1 MIELKTLD
9 KTFQMIH
16 ASDHITATIPD
27 GMAFGLIGSN
37 GAGKSTLLR
46 MISGI
51 LKPDEGEVLIDG
63 ESVFENPS
71 VKSQI
76 CFLSDTPY
84 FFPNA
89 DIQQMRNYYMLCY
102 PSFNRKLFDSLT
114 DRFNLDPKRK
124 ISSFSKGMKKQ
135 VSILLGLCSGT
146 KYLLCDETF
155 DGLDPVVRQAVKSL
169 FAAEILNRDFTP
181 IISSHNLRE
190 LEDFCDSIGL
200 LHQGQL
206 LLTQSLDQIKCS
218 VCKLQCVISDP
229 HKEQQF
235 LSSIKILKMERSGSL
250 LTLTLRGSHSDIL
263 SAVQTYDPVFA
274 EVLPLTLEE
283 IFYHGLA
290 LKRHQLFAISY
301 LAGLFLFLIPYI
313 VCTVLTIL
321 VGAVKGIMTLS
332 LAGECFLTMGTGILA
347 FLLIYHTCIFAG
359 MLTGRS
365 VTMFLGTLVIGVYPS
380 LVLTLLPSLRDA
392 FFQTTYNV
400 HDSIPEKLS
409 EYLSPFPLFIRMLE
423 QNNSYSNVFMITAAL
438 VLIVLLLAASIM
450 LYRIYPSESAGNA
463 LAFKFTPPVFKVLI
477 SIPTAVFISLL
488 VKSFI
493 GASGTKW
500 IIILS
505 MLAIV
510 LLCGLIE
517 FIYWQDLKM
526 LLKGWRSSV
535 IAIGFVAVLLA
546 VFQFDFTGYD
556 TYLPKEEKIARI
568 GTLPDSF
575 ASYFWYPEDY
585 TSEDDRESFVLSDD
599 VDVLYNLAQSGIENV
614 KKGITPN
621 TLYSSQT
628 SMQTDKDSDNYI
640 CAAFCFELESGKKV
654 YRNYCVSYNETL
666 EAFTKLCQ
674 KEDYR
679 KELFP
684 IFHVEKEN
692 VSSVSLQDIY
702 ITPEELLLT
711 AEQRTEL
718 LSAYEKDV
726 LNTDIRKLGS
736 EVPIGEF
743 SLTIR
748 HVPNKETNTNQPFH
762 SWVNGTREWNA
773 AVNTAFPVTSSEDET
788 NYKTFSIG
796 SLYIYEDYENTLSC
810 LEKYGYKIKRLIR
823 AEDIDSVTLYLSG
836 DSMKNKKWNDL
847 LASFSSAKDENNSDP
862 DKAAYEQSDEKD
874 ATSMFTITAP
884 EDFRL
889 LAEHLYL
896 NPSDFLDRGGTS
908 RDYAEVTFKKENN
921 TFTYLLK

>member
-1 MIELKTLD
+1 MISKISYIKLIREDIRHRGWLAALSGVLLFLSMPVYTLIYLDSYSEDPEVLKEFAD
-9 KTFQMIH
+9 TFSGFINGYN
-16 ASDHITATIPD
+16 S
-27 GMAFGLIGSN
+27 AFLIILIGILAFAV
-37 GAGKSTLLR
+37 G
-46 MISGI
+46 ISGFQFMH
-51 LKPDEGEVLIDG
+51 KKE
-63 ESVFENPS
+63 
-71 VKSQI
+71 
-76 CFLSDTPY
+76 
-84 FFPNA
+84 
-89 DIQQMRNYYMLCY
+89 
-102 PSFNRKLFDSLT
+102 KLD
-114 DRFNLDPKRK
+114 
-124 ISSFSKGMKKQ
+124 
-135 VSILLGLCSGT
+135 
-146 KYLLCDETF
+146 
-155 DGLDPVVRQAVKSL
+155 
-169 FAAEILNRDFTP
+169 
-181 IISSHNLRE
+181 
-190 LEDFCDSIGL
+190 
-200 LHQGQL
+200 
-206 LLTQSLDQIKCS
+206 
-218 VCKLQCVISDP
+218 
-229 HKEQQF
+229 
-235 LSSIKILKMERSGSL
+235 
-250 LTLTLRGSHSDIL
+250 
-263 SAVQTYDPVFA
+263 
-274 EVLPLTLEE
+274 
-283 IFYHGLA
+283 FYHGLA

-526 LLKGWRSSV
+526 LLKGWRS
-535 IAIGFVAVLLA
+535 
-546 VFQFDFTGYD
+546 
-556 TYLPKEEKIARI
+556 
-568 GTLPDSF
+568 
-575 ASYFWYPEDY
+575 
-585 TSEDDRESFVLSDD
+585 SDD

>member
-1 MIELKTLD
+1 MISKISYIKLIREDIRHRGWLAALSGVLLFLSMPVYTLIYLDSYSEDPEVLKEFAD
-9 KTFQMIH
+9 TFSGFINGYN
-16 ASDHITATIPD
+16 S
-27 GMAFGLIGSN
+27 AFLIILIGILAFAV
-37 GAGKSTLLR
+37 G
-46 MISGI
+46 ISGFQFMH
-51 LKPDEGEVLIDG
+51 KKE
-63 ESVFENPS
+63 
-71 VKSQI
+71 
-76 CFLSDTPY
+76 
-84 FFPNA
+84 
-89 DIQQMRNYYMLCY
+89 
-102 PSFNRKLFDSLT
+102 KLD
-114 DRFNLDPKRK
+114 
-124 ISSFSKGMKKQ
+124 
-135 VSILLGLCSGT
+135 
-146 KYLLCDETF
+146 
-155 DGLDPVVRQAVKSL
+155 
-169 FAAEILNRDFTP
+169 
-181 IISSHNLRE
+181 
-190 LEDFCDSIGL
+190 
-200 LHQGQL
+200 
-206 LLTQSLDQIKCS
+206 
-218 VCKLQCVISDP
+218 
-229 HKEQQF
+229 
-235 LSSIKILKMERSGSL
+235 
-250 LTLTLRGSHSDIL
+250 
-263 SAVQTYDPVFA
+263 
-274 EVLPLTLEE
+274 
-283 IFYHGLA
+283 FYHGLA

-392 FFQTTYNV
+392 FFRTTYNV
-400 HDSIPEKLS
+400 RDSIAEKLS

-477 SIPTAVFISLL
+477 SIPTALFISLL

-556 TYLPKEEKIARI
+556 TYLPKEGKIARI

-599 VDVLYNLAQSGIENV
+599 VDVLYDLAQSGVENV

-628 SMQTDKDSDNYI
+628 LEQTDKDSDNYI

-748 HVPNKETNTNQPFH
+748 HVPDKETNTNQPFH

>member
-1 MIELKTLD
+1 MISKISYIKLIREDIRHRGWLAALSGVLLFLSMPVYTLIYLDSYSEDPEVLKEFAD
-9 KTFQMIH
+9 TFSGFINGYN
-16 ASDHITATIPD
+16 S
-27 GMAFGLIGSN
+27 AFLIILIGILAFAV
-37 GAGKSTLLR
+37 G
-46 MISGI
+46 ISGFQFMH
-51 LKPDEGEVLIDG
+51 KKE
-63 ESVFENPS
+63 
-71 VKSQI
+71 
-76 CFLSDTPY
+76 
-84 FFPNA
+84 
-89 DIQQMRNYYMLCY
+89 
-102 PSFNRKLFDSLT
+102 KLD
-114 DRFNLDPKRK
+114 
-124 ISSFSKGMKKQ
+124 
-135 VSILLGLCSGT
+135 
-146 KYLLCDETF
+146 
-155 DGLDPVVRQAVKSL
+155 
-169 FAAEILNRDFTP
+169 
-181 IISSHNLRE
+181 
-190 LEDFCDSIGL
+190 
-200 LHQGQL
+200 
-206 LLTQSLDQIKCS
+206 
-218 VCKLQCVISDP
+218 
-229 HKEQQF
+229 
-235 LSSIKILKMERSGSL
+235 
-250 LTLTLRGSHSDIL
+250 
-263 SAVQTYDPVFA
+263 
-274 EVLPLTLEE
+274 
-283 IFYHGLA
+283 FYHGLA

-526 LLKGWRSSV
+526 LLKGVYPSLVLTLLPSLRDAFFQTTYNVHDSIPEKLSEYLSPFPLFIRMLEQNNSYSNVFMITAALVLIVLLLAASIMLYRIYPSESAGNALAFKFTPPVFKVLISIPTAVFISLLVKSFIGASGTKWIIILSMLAIVLLCGLIEFIYWQDLKMLLKGWRSSV

-556 TYLPKEEKIARI
+556 TYLPKEKKIARI

>member
-1 MIELKTLD
+1 MISKISYIKLIREDIRHRGWLAALSGVLLFLSMPVYTLIYLDSYSEDPEVLKEFAD
-9 KTFQMIH
+9 TFSGFINGYN
-16 ASDHITATIPD
+16 S
-27 GMAFGLIGSN
+27 AFLIILIGILAFAV
-37 GAGKSTLLR
+37 G
-46 MISGI
+46 ISGFQFMH
-51 LKPDEGEVLIDG
+51 KKE
-63 ESVFENPS
+63 
-71 VKSQI
+71 
-76 CFLSDTPY
+76 
-84 FFPNA
+84 
-89 DIQQMRNYYMLCY
+89 
-102 PSFNRKLFDSLT
+102 KLD
-114 DRFNLDPKRK
+114 
-124 ISSFSKGMKKQ
+124 
-135 VSILLGLCSGT
+135 
-146 KYLLCDETF
+146 
-155 DGLDPVVRQAVKSL
+155 
-169 FAAEILNRDFTP
+169 
-181 IISSHNLRE
+181 
-190 LEDFCDSIGL
+190 
-200 LHQGQL
+200 
-206 LLTQSLDQIKCS
+206 
-218 VCKLQCVISDP
+218 
-229 HKEQQF
+229 
-235 LSSIKILKMERSGSL
+235 
-250 LTLTLRGSHSDIL
+250 
-263 SAVQTYDPVFA
+263 
-274 EVLPLTLEE
+274 
-283 IFYHGLA
+283 FYHGLA

-546 VFQFDFTGYD
+546 VFQFDFTGY
-556 TYLPKEEKIARI
+556 
-568 GTLPDSF
+568 
-575 ASYFWYPEDY
+575 PEDY

-628 SMQTDKDSDNYI
+628 SMHGRIKIPTIIYAPHFALNWKAGRKFI
-640 CAAFCFELESGKKV
+640 
-654 YRNYCVSYNETL
+654 ET
-666 EAFTKLCQ
+666 TV
-674 KEDYR
+674 
-679 KELFP
+679 FP
-684 IFHVEKEN
+684 IM
-692 VSSVSLQDIY
+692 
-702 ITPEELLLT
+702 
-711 AEQRTEL
+711 
-718 LSAYEKDV
+718 
-726 LNTDIRKLGS
+726 
-736 EVPIGEF
+736 
-743 SLTIR
+743 
-748 HVPNKETNTNQPFH
+748 
-762 SWVNGTREWNA
+762 
-773 AVNTAFPVTSSEDET
+773 
-788 NYKTFSIG
+788 
-796 SLYIYEDYENTLSC
+796 
-810 LEKYGYKIKRLIR
+810 KRLR
-823 AEDIDSVTLYLSG
+823 HSQ
-836 DSMKNKKWNDL
+836 
-847 LASFSSAKDENNSDP
+847 SSAK
-862 DKAAYEQSDEKD
+862 KK
-874 ATSMFTITAP
+874 ITARN
-884 EDFRL
+884 F
-889 LAEHLYL
+889 
-896 NPSDFLDRGGTS
+896 S
-908 RDYAEVTFKKENN
+908 RSSMWRKK
-921 TFTYLLK
+921 TYLLSRFRIFI

>member
-1 MIELKTLD
+1 MISKISYIKLIREDIRHRGWLAALSGVLLFLSMPVYTLIYLDSYSEDPEVLKEFAD
-9 KTFQMIH
+9 TFSGFINGYN
-16 ASDHITATIPD
+16 S
-27 GMAFGLIGSN
+27 AFLIILIGILAFAV
-37 GAGKSTLLR
+37 G
-46 MISGI
+46 ISGFQFMH
-51 LKPDEGEVLIDG
+51 KKE
-63 ESVFENPS
+63 
-71 VKSQI
+71 
-76 CFLSDTPY
+76 
-84 FFPNA
+84 
-89 DIQQMRNYYMLCY
+89 
-102 PSFNRKLFDSLT
+102 KLD
-114 DRFNLDPKRK
+114 
-124 ISSFSKGMKKQ
+124 
-135 VSILLGLCSGT
+135 
-146 KYLLCDETF
+146 
-155 DGLDPVVRQAVKSL
+155 
-169 FAAEILNRDFTP
+169 
-181 IISSHNLRE
+181 
-190 LEDFCDSIGL
+190 
-200 LHQGQL
+200 
-206 LLTQSLDQIKCS
+206 
-218 VCKLQCVISDP
+218 
-229 HKEQQF
+229 
-235 LSSIKILKMERSGSL
+235 
-250 LTLTLRGSHSDIL
+250 
-263 SAVQTYDPVFA
+263 
-274 EVLPLTLEE
+274 
-283 IFYHGLA
+283 FYHGLA

-423 QNNSYSNVFMITAAL
+423 QN
-438 VLIVLLLAASIM
+438 
-450 LYRIYPSESAGNA
+450 
-463 LAFKFTPPVFKVLI
+463 
-477 SIPTAVFISLL
+477 
-488 VKSFI
+488 
-493 GASGTKW
+493 ASGTKW

-654 YRNYCVSYNETL
+654 YRNYCVFYNETL